1 MRLIVAL
8 LAVLVMVSGCG
19 TADIISG
26 QSAITGKI
34 RIRAICHN
42 GISLELPPPAA
53 QAHVDHGDLR
63 GYCLVEVCL
72 CRIDNGHLGP
82 QEVCKTLEVSETL
95 VDAYL
100 ENRGATLGACKGFSL
115 VPALPL
121 PVVPRG

>member
-26 QSAITGKI
+26 QSAITGKV
-34 RIRAICHN
+34 RIIPICHN
-42 GISLELPPPAA
+42 GNSLELPQPAA
-53 QAHVDHGDLR
+53 QAHVDHGDLL
-63 GYCLVEVCL
+63 GYCLVEICQ
-72 CRIDNGHLGP
+72 CREVLGHLGP
-82 QEVCKTLEVSETL
+82 QEVCKTLEVPENL
-95 VDAYL
+95 VDEYL